1 MKRGHIKREQREEKV
16 KRMKGIL
23 RWKIFEQKQRDQ
35 DKRNK
40 IIFKKVLTT
49 KKNSEMFF

>member
-1 MKRGHIKREQREEKV
+1 
-16 KRMKGIL
+16 MKGIL
-23 RWKIFEQKQRDQ
+23 RWKFFEQKQRDQ

-49 KKNSEMFF
+49 KKNSEMFFKDLA